1 MIVRLLLPAAAA
13 ALLAGCATPDQYG
26 TRVDNSAGR
35 ATVYENPNAAGPIQG
50 IGIQSNDISSMTDKM
65 VRSMLAE
72 PRVAGRAVAPRV
84 QIDSSRFT
92 NESNARVNK
101 NRLID
106 QLDIELN
113 RAASG
118 RMEFIAVEE
127 TASVMELRA
136 EKREGLTDGGTTG
149 QSEKVM
155 GVDYFLTARITA
167 QDAVDASSGMTTRD
181 LFIAFKLIDAERRNT
196 VWADSYRYVKSAQ
209 DDVIYR

>member
-1 MIVRLLLPAAAA
+1 MMSRIVLTTITAG
-13 ALLAGCATPDQYG
+13 LLASCATDQAG
-26 TRVDNSAGR
+26 SRINNSAGR

-72 PRVAGRAVAPRV
+72 PRIAGRAVAPRV

-92 NESNARVNK
+92 NESNSRINK
-101 NRLID
+101 NRIVD

-113 RAASG
+113 RAAAG
-118 RMEFIAVEE
+118 RMEFVTVEA
-127 TASVMELRA
+127 TADVEQLRE
-136 EKREGLTDGGTTG
+136 EKRAGLTDGGTTG
-149 QSEKVM
+149 TSEKVF
-155 GVDYFLTARITA
+155 GVDYFLTARLTS
-167 QDAVDASSGMTTRD
+167 QDAVDTGTGLTTRD

-196 VWADSYRYVKSAQ
+196 VWADSFRYVKSAQ